1 MKKDVRLRPPPRLP
15 DLMWSAEHPNVA
27 AREALQRGVDALGLS
42 FAGTIKGELEAVHQ
56 FRIAVRR
63 LRAVLQLFRPVLQQG
78 WFNRYRAELRLL
90 SRTIGAVRDCDVL
103 WQNIIDASP
112 ELDPLLRDALA
123 PVYDGLME
131 RRRRE
136 HDEASAWLSAPRYQ
150 ALTQALPAAA
160 VRPGMPSSS
169 IRALLPELVQPLVR
183 AVQRAGA
190 KLNQR
195 SRPGAFHRLR
205 VKIKPLRYTLEML
218 ESGEGGWPHKAVRR
232 LKAMQET
239 LGAQHDLVIAM
250 AWLQEFAASAA
261 LSRQTLLA
269 VGALHQVFHRRGVK
283 MARRASHR
291 WRRLASCAVCQKT
304 QGEIIT
310 RVAQPPARKRSGTL
324 TLAPRG
330 GERTRTPVPP
340 PRA

>member
-136 HDEASAWLSAPRYQ
+136 HDEASAWLSAPCRRHPFARCCPNWFNRSSAPFNGRVQSLTSARAQ
-150 ALTQALPAAA
+150 ARFIGCESKSSHCDILSKCWKAA
-160 VRPGMPSSS
+160 
-169 IRALLPELVQPLVR
+169 
-183 AVQRAGA
+183 RAG
-190 KLNQR
+190 
-195 SRPGAFHRLR
+195 G
-205 VKIKPLRYTLEML
+205 
-218 ESGEGGWPHKAVRR
+218 
-232 LKAMQET
+232 
-239 LGAQHDLVIAM
+239 
-250 AWLQEFAASAA
+250 
-261 LSRQTLLA
+261 
-269 VGALHQVFHRRGVK
+269 
-283 MARRASHR
+283 
-291 WRRLASCAVCQKT
+291 
-304 QGEIIT
+304 
-310 RVAQPPARKRSGTL
+310 
-324 TLAPRG
+324 
-330 GERTRTPVPP
+330 RTR
-340 PRA
+340 RFGA